1 MAIDRSK
8 YITVQAIITIE
19 ANEKL
24 KKIAAKHHR
33 KVSPHIAYL
42 IDKAIEEDEKNSK

>member
-1 MAIDRSK
+1 LPIDKSK

-19 ANEKL
+19 AHEKF
-24 KKIAAKHHR
+24 KQIAAKHHR

-42 IDKAIEEDEKNSK
+42 IDKAIEEDEKTTK